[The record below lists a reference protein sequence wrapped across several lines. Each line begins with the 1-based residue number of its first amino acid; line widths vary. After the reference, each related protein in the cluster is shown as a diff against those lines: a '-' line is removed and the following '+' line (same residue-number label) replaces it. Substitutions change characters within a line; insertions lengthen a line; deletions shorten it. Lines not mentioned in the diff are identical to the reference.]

1 MIVIAATTPT
11 ATAGI
16 EKIVVSILIKIN
28 NVSVKKYFIKNNYFF
43 YISILPYQPQVGE
56 RYFDN
61 FKIVVI

>member
-1 MIVIAATTPT
+1 MIAIAATTPT

-16 EKIVVSILIKIN
+16 AKIVVSILIKIN
-28 NVSVKKYFIKNNYFF
+28 NVSVKKSFIKNNYF
-43 YISILPYQPQVGE
+43 YISILPDQPQVIK